1 MHDFADFARSKAKS
15 DDVLTVP
22 LCLVLAV
29 AALCWLVFSYGY
41 IEDDAFIHLEFARS
55 LAEGHGFSFN
65 GRVVNGDTAPLWV
78 VLLTAVHTIG
88 IGWIAAAKFLCGIG
102 VVIALSGVW
111 RVASDISGTAA
122 SRERHFAATAL
133 TLTAL
138 NPYFVH
144 WSFSGMEAVTALG
157 VSLWAIWTVFS
168 STPPSWNRLAIGAI
182 LLSIAPLLRPEL
194 LLLSA
199 MAGAALLYRA
209 SALPT
214 TRARRVVAVMSLAIA
229 MALPIILWSAYAF
242 GSFGSILP
250 NTNAAKR
257 GGDLISV
264 TTKLA
269 TVYLLGFTGTIALV
283 PFVAKRLLQPAVPA
297 AIWVLLL
304 WPLACAV
311 FYIADHSAVQTRYC
325 VLSLPSLT
333 IAVLWLLEESAG
345 AVWARR
351 VVVAII
357 VANLGV
363 LAAIVY
369 PHVSNKIKLV
379 KTLSIADAYIR
390 DNLPP
395 EAPIAAYAIGQ
406 LAFETRHPLIDISGI
421 TRPDVLSYTGDLPE
435 TIRWAKYQG
444 ARFYIGGDSPEPTAV
459 RVYSYAMPFL
469 GWSFRRSNYE
479 TSTEIGMY
487 RLP

>member
-1 MHDFADFARSKAKS
+1 MYGYANFARTKSK
-15 DDVLTVP
+15 VNEIRTVS

-88 IGWIAAAKFLCGIG
+88 FAWIAAAKILCGIG
-102 VVIALSGVW
+102 VLVALWGVW
-111 RVASDISGTAA
+111 CVASDISGATVPRQRYLAA
-122 SRERHFAATAL
+122 AAIL
-133 TLTAL
+133 LTAF

-144 WSFSGMEAVTALG
+144 WSFSGMESVTALG

-168 STPPSWNRLAIGAI
+168 SMPPNWARLAIGAI

-199 MAGAALLYRA
+199 VGGTVLLYRA
-209 SALPT
+209 WALPA
-214 TRARRVVAVMSLAIA
+214 TRARRAIAVMSLAIA
-229 MALPIILWSAYAF
+229 MAFPIILWSAYAF
-242 GSFGSILP
+242 GSFGSIVP

-257 GGDLISV
+257 SGDLIAV
-264 TTKLA
+264 ATKL
-269 TVYLLGFTGTIALV
+269 TSVYLVGFAGPIAIM
-283 PFVAKRLLQPAVPA
+283 PFVGKRLLRPAVPA

-304 WPLACAV
+304 WPVACVA
-311 FYIADHSAVQTRYC
+311 FYIADHTAVQTRYC
-325 VLSLPSLT
+325 LLSMPSLT
-333 IAVLWLLEESAG
+333 IPVIWLLEESAG
-345 AVWARR
+345 PILARG
-351 VVVAII
+351 VVAAMII
-357 VANLGV
+357 CNLGV
-363 LAAIVY
+363 LTAIVY
-369 PHVSNKIKLV
+369 PHVENKIELV

-406 LAFETRHPLIDISGI
+406 LAFESRHPLIDISGI
-421 TRPDVLSYTGDLPE
+421 TRPGVLPYMGDLPA

-444 ARFYIGGDSPEPTAV
+444 AKFYIGGDSPEPTAV
-459 RVYSYAMPFL
+459 RVYSYPMPFL
-469 GWSFRRSNYE
+469 GWSFRHANYD
-479 TSTEIGMY
+479 TSTEMGIY